1 VEQTFLDVV
10 YEIVGIKE
18 LHTFM
23 EVALKN
29 VRSLLDADAGS
40 IFLYNEA
47 DNSLIFKYTQNDT
60 IEIPFKEFS
69 MPLDEQ
75 SIAGYAGV
83 HNVILNIKDA
93 YKIGP
98 SEKYKFNHEF
108 DSFSGYRTKSIITIP
123 LQTEKRTYRIFQHH

>member
-98 SEKYKFNHEF
+98 SEKYKF
-108 DSFSGYRTKSIITIP
+108 
-123 LQTEKRTYRIFQHH
+123 